1 MKLGIL
7 GGTFDPVHR
16 GHLDVAEAARHA
28 VGLDRIMIVPS
39 RVPSHRG
46 TPHASAAHRFAMAA
60 LAAQPFPHLL
70 VSDIEMEHAEP
81 AYTVNTL
88 DRLVDQGADATRL
101 FFITGADAFLD
112 IRSWKDFPAVLD
124 RSHFVVVS
132 RPGHP
137 AGHLQ
142 ALLPDVAGRMKQTPC
157 EVPDRPTVLL
167 VDAPTAAVSATGIR
181 DQVGADAPID
191 DFVPAAVADYIRK
204 HRLYSRTPEGIA

>member
-1 MKLGIL
+1 MRLGIL

-16 GHLDVAEAARHA
+16 GHLDVAEAARRA
-28 VGLDRIMIVPS
+28 AALDQILIVPS

-46 TPHASAAHRFAMAA
+46 APHASAAHRFAMAA

-70 VSDIEMEHAEP
+70 VSDIEMESAEP
-81 AYTVNTL
+81 AYTVHTL
-88 DRLVDQGADATRL
+88 DRLVQRGADAARL

-112 IRSWKDFPAVLD
+112 IPSWKDFPAVLD

-137 AGHLQ
+137 VGQLA
-142 ALLPDVAGRMKQTPC
+142 ALLPGLAGRMKSMPRD
-157 EVPDRPTVLL
+157 VPNRPAVLL
-167 VDAPTAAVSATGIR
+167 VDAPTAAVSSTAVR
-181 DQVGADAPID
+181 DHVAADAPID
-191 DFVPAAVADYIRK
+191 DFVPAAVADYIHK